1 MQIVLIRHA
10 HSEANAKGILSGR
23 TPDVHLSDKGT
34 KQSLD
39 LILRL
44 GKIRIAALH
53 TSPMERCKETIT
65 PWWENVGAL
74 NNRGVE
80 LVEDSKLIEIDYG
93 SWSGKKLSVLSRNA
107 LWSTVQNKPSAMY
120 FPLGESMAGMQVRA
134 MQAVHEAE
142 KTRRKGAVLL
152 ISHGDVIK
160 AIVASAL
167 GMHLDD
173 FQRIV
178 IDPASI
184 TILEFNHS
192 KPRLTL
198 LNDSRSH
205 VQEIID
211 APMRRR
217 NLLGGGAGK

>member
-1 MQIVLIRHA
+1 MQVVLIRHA
-10 HSEANAKGILSGR
+10 HSEANAQGILAGR
-23 TPDVHLSDKGT
+23 TPGVHLSTMGI
-34 KQSLD
+34 KQSHD
-39 LILRL
+39 LIARL

-65 PWWENVGAL
+65 PWWEGVGAP

-80 LVEDSKLIEIDYG
+80 LVEDSNLIEIDYG
-93 SWSGKKLSVLSRNA
+93 SWSGKKLSA
-107 LWSTVQNKPSAMY
+107 LGRHAMWSTVQNNPSAMY
-120 FPLGESMAGMQVRA
+120 FPSGESMAAMQVRA
-134 MQAVHEAE
+134 MQAVHTALN
-142 KTRRKGAVLL
+142 TRRKGAVLL

-160 AIVASAL
+160 AIVASVL
-167 GMHLDD
+167 GMHLDN

-184 TILEFNHS
+184 TIIEFNHS
-192 KPRLTL
+192 QPRLTV
-198 LNDSRSH
+198 LNDSRSQ